1 MAEKDY
7 SRKRKLSAIMF
18 TDLKDF
24 SKKMQADEAGTL
36 VLLEKYNSIIKTDVK
51 KCEGEIVKTVGD
63 AFLVDFSSAVNAV
76 QCALTIQEDCR
87 FYNKGK
93 PEETNI
99 LIRIGIH
106 IGDVVLLENDIMG
119 DAVNIASRIEPFADP
134 GGICISRD
142 VYNQIQGK
150 LQVQT
155 ICLGAKELKNIK
167 ERVEIYKILVDSLL
181 YISPSF
187 EAKLSQGLSESQ
199 KLKRAILVTFVIM
212 GVVGGYVLIK
222 LGKKKEVTVQE
233 PPEITVPAPV
243 PTPSQE
249 PAPLPPQE
257 EPAAPKISKAETKL
271 PATPPAAKP
280 IEFQPAP
287 LEMGTVREQTPKIL
301 QAKNPYDRWVNLK
314 ELIRKDRSCQV
325 YLTFEE
331 GEGNKTRNLAFSAG
345 SPEISPE
352 KLFAKILGANWV
364 KGGRFPE
371 KPSLSFDGINTM
383 VELEVS
389 DGAHKDFAIEA
400 WIKTSSGKEM
410 GIVDRTTNGQGYF
423 LGISSSGKLL
433 GYIGNAK
440 TGVKK
445 MVFSRKSVNDG
456 RWHHVVFLVF
466 RRSSEGM
473 KLFVDGKDEGSA
485 DPTSVVNLVA
495 GSSLTIGSR
504 NRMFEGLID
513 QVTIY
518 NRALFPKEIILH
530 YLAGSTYPTE
540 KIRKYLI
547 QQKSESRQARTIP
560 GKP

>member
-1 MAEKDY
+1 MIMAEKDY

-51 KCEGEIVKTVGD
+51 KYEGEIVKTVGD

-167 ERVEIYKILVDSLL
+167 DRVEIYKILVDSLL
-181 YISPSF
+181 YVSPSF
-187 EAKLSQGLSESQ
+187 EAEHPRELSESQ
-199 KLKRAILVTFVIM
+199 KLKRAILVTLVIV

-222 LGKKKEVTVQE
+222 LGKKKEVAVQK
-233 PPEITVPAPV
+233 PPEIAVPEPV
-243 PTPSQE
+243 
-249 PAPLPPQE
+249 PLPPQK

-271 PATPPAAKP
+271 PATLPAAKS
-280 IEFQPAP
+280 IEPQPAP
-287 LEMGTVREQTPKIL
+287 LEMGTVREQIPKIL
-301 QAKNPYDRWVNLK
+301 QTKNPYDRWVNLK
-314 ELIRKDRSCQV
+314 EFIQKDRSCQV

-331 GEGNKTRNLAFSAG
+331 GEGSKTKNMAFSSR

-364 KGGRFPE
+364 KEGRFPE
-371 KPSLSFDGINTM
+371 KPSLIFDGINTM
-383 VELEVS
+383 VELEVA
-389 DGAHKDFAIEA
+389 DGAHKDFAIES
-400 WIKTSSGKEM
+400 WIKTSGAKEM

-445 MVFSRKSVNDG
+445 
-456 RWHHVVFLVF
+456 WYF
-466 RRSSEGM
+466 R
-473 KLFVDGKDEGSA
+473 
-485 DPTSVVNLVA
+485 
-495 GSSLTIGSR
+495 
-504 NRMFEGLID
+504 
-513 QVTIY
+513 
-518 NRALFPKEIILH
+518 
-530 YLAGSTYPTE
+530 
-540 KIRKYLI
+540 
-547 QQKSESRQARTIP
+547 ESQ
-560 GKP
+560 